1 MSAPSNPLRRIEPV
15 SIGGLKP
22 HAPSTGQPIMEYVNP
37 RDLYI
42 DPAYQRSIGERGL
55 KQIRKI
61 IENFEWSK
69 FKLPTCCYSENFKAE
84 TVLFVLDGQH
94 TAIACASHP
103 SIETIP
109 VQIVE
114 AATVEEQAEA
124 FIGLNTERLGVTSLQ
139 LHQAATVAGD
149 AMALRMEDICRNAG
163 VTILRAAPGSGKFK
177 PHDTVAVQAVGSLI
191 LRRGDELAG
200 RVLDVLSRAQLAP
213 ITAPHIKAVDLLL
226 TDPEYCNLID
236 DADLI
241 TTIIGM
247 KVTGEDEAKVFAS
260 AHKLPVW
267 KALAITWFKKC
278 KKRRAPVVTAMQLGA
293 RPAGEKRLIPYA
305 GQDKREQ
312 RA

>member
-1 MSAPSNPLRRIEPV
+1 MSAPANPLRRIEPV
-15 SIGGLKP
+15 SISGLKP

-37 RDLYI
+37 RGLYI

-69 FKLPTCCYSENFKAE
+69 FKLPTCCYSENFKGE

-103 SIETIP
+103 DIELIP

-114 AATVEEQAEA
+114 AATVEEQADA

-149 AMALRMEDICRNAG
+149 AAAVKMEEVCRKAG
-163 VTILRAAPGSGKFK
+163 VTILRATPGSGKFK

-191 LRRGDELAG
+191 SRRGEDLAG

-226 TDPEYCNLID
+226 TDPEYCTLID
-236 DADLI
+236 DSDLVTSI
-241 TTIIGM
+241 M
-247 KVTGEDEAKVFAS
+247 SLKVTGEDEAKVFAS
-260 AHKLPVW
+260 AHKLPAW
-267 KALAITWFKKC
+267 RALAIVWFKKC
-278 KKRRAPVVTAMQLGA
+278 KKRRAPLAVVGS
-293 RPAGEKRLIPYA
+293 RPTRLVPYA
-305 GQDKREQ
+305 GQDKSER